1 MLTQEVVASAAER
14 EQLVALLQPAHVA
27 LLGLGDAEIA
37 ELVQVL
43 SSLDLLVQRYSVYF
57 LYCSGSATR
66 R

>member
-27 LLGLGDAEIA
+27 LLGLGEVEIA

-43 SSLDLLVQRYSVYF
+43 SLLHLLVQRY
-57 LYCSGSATR
+57 
-66 R
+66 